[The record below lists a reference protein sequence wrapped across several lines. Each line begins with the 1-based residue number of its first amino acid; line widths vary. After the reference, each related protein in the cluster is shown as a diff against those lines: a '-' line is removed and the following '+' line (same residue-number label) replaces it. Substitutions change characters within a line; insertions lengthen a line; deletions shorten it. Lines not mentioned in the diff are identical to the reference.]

1 MYKRKGLPEKG
12 DLVICT
18 IDRVLPHSAFVVL
31 EEYDNKEGMVHDSEL
46 SRKWTRNRKSYLKKG
61 RKLVCKV
68 MSCTEDCISL
78 SVRRVGPSQARNKQE
93 EWRLEKKA
101 HSILSVSAKQLK
113 MSTDEIYKKFG
124 NQILEKYG
132 LIYPFLMS
140 VASEGESRLKELKL
154 DKKLSSNLLKLIKT
168 RIPVP
173 KVKLDVK
180 LNMKSDAPNGLEII
194 KKFFKMVENEA
205 EKENSEVKISYLGS
219 PEYKVKII
227 SSDYKKCE
235 KVLNIMEENGEK
247 LLESNQGTFELN
259 KK

>member
-18 IDRVLPHSAFVVL
+18 IDRILPHSAFVKL
-31 EEYDNKEGMVHDSEL
+31 EEYNNKEGMIHDSEI

-68 MSCTEDCISL
+68 MLCSEDCISL
-78 SVRRVGPSQARNKQE
+78 SVRRVGPAQARTKQE
-93 EWRLEKKA
+93 EWRLENKA
-101 HSILSVSAKQLK
+101 HNILTVLAKQLK
-113 MSTDEIYKKFG
+113 MSTDDIYKKFG
-124 NQILEKYG
+124 AQILEKYG
-132 LIYPFLMS
+132 LVYPFLMS
-140 VASEGESRLKELKL
+140 VASEGESRLKELNL
-154 DKKLSSNLLKLIKT
+154 DKQLSSNLLKLIRT
-168 RIPVP
+168 RIAVP

-180 LNMKSDAPNGLEII
+180 LNMKSNAPDGLEVI

-235 KVLNIMEENGEK
+235 KILDVMGDKGEK
-247 LLESNQGTFELN
+247 LLESNQGTFSLN